1 MAARLQ
7 NVPRNDIQ
15 TLCLI
20 WVQCVVSLHSMRL
33 DIAKHRP
40 EVDLRSSG
48 LPSQSASKKQ
58 VKTRLGFDEDEPMID
73 DSFNIAENPFDCY
86 PMNKAGAC
94 IN

>member
-1 MAARLQ
+1 M
-7 NVPRNDIQ
+7 PRK
-15 TLCLI
+15 T
-20 WVQCVVSLHSMRL
+20 
-33 DIAKHRP
+33 HRP

-58 VKTRLGFDEDEPMID
+58 VKARLGLDEDEPMID

-86 PMNKAGAC
+86 LMKKVGAC